1 MDLIQEGE
9 QFASANIAGRGV
21 RSQGP
26 SRGRGR
32 ARPPAR
38 GHSNAAGGSSSFAR
52 SYSNVPGGQD
62 NNAGIWRQRGY
73 SNRRS
78 NPSSEPCQACYKKGH
93 TTVNCWHRYDGNYVP
108 KELHAAVV
116 TSSYTID
123 TNWYTDSGA
132 TDNITSELEKLSIR
146 DKYNGED
153 QIHTASGKGMKISHI
168 GDSYVSTSS
177 HNLYLK
183 NILYVPEAKKNLVS
197 LHRLT
202 TDNSAFIE
210 FHPDFF
216 LIKDQATRRP
226 LLRGPC
232 RQRDCT
238 LFLHHHQ

>member
-1 MDLIQEGE
+1 L
-9 QFASANIAGRGV
+9 GRS
-21 RSQGP
+21 RGP

-38 GHSNAAGGSSSFAR
+38 GHSNAAG
-52 SYSNVPGGQD
+52 VPGGHD
-62 NNAGIWRQRGY
+62 NSAGTGRQRGY

-78 NPSSEPCQACYKKGH
+78 NPSSEPCQVCFKKGH
-93 TTVNCWHRYDGNYVP
+93 TAVNCWHRYDENYVP
-108 KELHAAVV
+108 EERHAAAA

-132 TDNITSELEKLSIR
+132 TDHITSELEKLSIR

-153 QIHTASGKGMKISHI
+153 QIHTANGKGMKISHI
-168 GDSYVSTSS
+168 GDSSVSTSS
-177 HNLYLK
+177 RNLHLK

-197 LHRLT
+197 VHRLT

-216 LIKDQATRRP
+216 D
-226 LLRGPC
+226 
-232 RQRDCT
+232 
-238 LFLHHHQ
+238 